1 MGVVW
6 LQELGTACKLRGR
19 ESSSPGFAELP
30 GVLIGLCNSA
40 TFGGSSGKGVAA
52 GLQELG
58 IGCCMRMRGRAA
70 RVRVALDPG
79 EFGLPAPAPEYG
91 VRAQHCAAHMIT

>member
-1 MGVVW
+1 MVLAVRVW
-6 LQELGTACKLRGR
+6 LQGCRILLAGYW
-19 ESSSPGFAELP
+19 
-30 GVLIGLCNSA
+30 VLHANA
-40 TFGGSSGKGVAA
+40 
-52 GLQELG
+52 
-58 IGCCMRMRGRAA
+58 RPPA